1 MGLDEGVLTA
11 LMGVGGA
18 RREAGGPCLAD
29 GQATVIVMPSGSGD
43 QQLSESQQP
52 MTTVTRPM
60 RRASIMYTSALP
72 KTVTV
77 TVTVRIA
84 SG

>member
-1 MGLDEGVLTA
+1 MGLEEGVLTA

-18 RREAGGPCLAD
+18 GGDVGGPRFAG

-60 RRASIMYTSALP
+60 RRASTMYTSALP
-72 KTVTV
+72 E
-77 TVTVRIA
+77 I
-84 SG
+84 